1 MNKIILKHSMTDAHD
16 CTLDWEA
23 DFEEMEMVLYVTLIS
38 PVLLLGFLSSL
49 PSRDERFAKIGI
61 TNALQISNRFNIKL
75 LVAHND
81 SAVCYRLRVFL
92 LQAASEKN
100 DRLEIELLPC

>member
-1 MNKIILKHSMTDAHD
+1 MNKIILKHSMTDARD

-23 DFEEMEMVLYVTLIS
+23 DFGKMEMTLYVTFIS
-38 PVLLLGFLSSL
+38 PGLLLNFLGSL
-49 PSRDERFAKIGI
+49 PSRDDRFARIGI
-61 TNALQISNRFNIKL
+61 ANALQISNRFNIKL
-75 LVAHND
+75 FVAHND

>member
-1 MNKIILKHSMTDAHD
+1 MNKILLKHSMTDALD

-23 DFEEMEMVLYVTLIS
+23 DFEKMKMVFFVTFIS
-38 PVLLLGFLSSL
+38 PELLLDFLMAL
-49 PSRDERFAKIGI
+49 PDRDGRFAKIGI

-75 LVAHND
+75 FVAHND
-81 SAVCYRLRVFL
+81 SEVCYRLRVFL
-92 LQAASEKN
+92 LQAISEKN